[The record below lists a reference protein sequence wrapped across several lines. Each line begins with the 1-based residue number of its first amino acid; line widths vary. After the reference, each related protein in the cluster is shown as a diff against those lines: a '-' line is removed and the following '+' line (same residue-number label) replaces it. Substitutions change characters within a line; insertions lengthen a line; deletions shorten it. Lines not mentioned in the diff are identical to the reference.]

1 MKAQIPQIS
10 FKSVS
15 WISAKTLKVTNFLS
29 LWITLSDEKGFQDDI
44 AISNVSTGSFCFI
57 VAPMFSNQKETR
69 LLTWFC

>member
-29 LWITLSDEKGFQDDI
+29 LWIMLSDEKGFQDDI
-44 AISNVSTGSFCFI
+44 AI
-57 VAPMFSNQKETR
+57 
-69 LLTWFC
+69 